1 MRLAGVVKLDKPED
15 GEPVG
20 IKKFI
25 EKWKKYAVQVR
36 DFSGF
41 RKATRMV
48 GPLPPSADPR
58 KAAQMLSKM
67 AKRLAVKYRSADLR
81 RLAVEL
87 ENASKDIRQARRM
100 MQQLQNASASGDK
113 PILER
118 RPKFS
123 AKQMANKLD
132 RQAALDLPPIA
143 RDFVLNFVRHNNLRR
158 NEVEALKE
166 DENYFQTFNT
176 YLVNKGLKI
185 EPAAAR
191 QLLNSTLDALV
202 ATIQASKR
210 ASFENHFHGQDD
222 VDTGYVEGSDRRFSH
237 MLFASDAMD
246 NSTMKLTREKVM
258 QVIGDVIEFYAATK
272 NPSKITPEDLQ
283 NFLQEHNP
291 WMLKNAF
298 KPLWKLL
305 FQLTHR
311 PARHEEELDSDD
323 DDDYGDEEEDNTND
337 REAPEEDSED
347 DSDSQE
353 SDEEASVQA
362 SGELEAK
369 IVPLAKWLM
378 DKVDGLSTA
387 RAITWSRRLI
397 PWATSDQIIPGDLIA
412 KRLSEQLEISID
424 ELKQQMLEVIQP
436 SAPPVIAPEEQE
448 QLAGQVAAACRM
460 AGHRIPPV
468 ILQKK
473 AKRLSYRL
481 ACGDFSDRVEIV
493 KQIIS
498 PNSRQIKQ
506 FAVKMPT
513 QLLRQLVAML
523 QNHGEERGLEVVKSA
538 AQNGERNTVVS
549 TDMEPMPISAIP
561 SPEGSGRIELA
572 GALIGGLPTTQPSW
586 LDPSQGQ
593 RFGDDLD
600 LPRITNPAD
609 KVIEGTKSCRCN
621 H

>member
-1 MRLAGVVKLDKPED
+1 MRRAGVVKLDKSED
-15 GEPVG
+15 SEPVG
-20 IKKFI
+20 VKKFI
-25 EKWKKYAVQVR
+25 EKWKKYALQVR

-41 RKATRMV
+41 RKASRLI

-58 KAAQMLSKM
+58 KAAHMLSKM

-87 ENASKDIRQARRM
+87 EHASKDLRHARKM
-100 MQQLQNASASGDK
+100 MQQLQSSSSTGDK
-113 PILER
+113 PVLER
-118 RPKFS
+118 RPKLS
-123 AKQMANKLD
+123 AVQMASRLN
-132 RQAALDLPPIA
+132 REAALDLPPIA

-158 NEVEALKE
+158 KEVLALKE

-176 YLVNKGLKI
+176 YLINKGLKI
-185 EPAAAR
+185 EPAASRA
-191 QLLNSTLDALV
+191 LLNSTLDALV
-202 ATIQASKR
+202 ATISASKR
-210 ASFENHFHGQDD
+210 ASFENCFHGQDD
-222 VDTGYVEGSDRRFSH
+222 VDTGYVEGSDRRFAH

-246 NSTMKLTREKVM
+246 NSTMKLTKEKIM
-258 QVIGDVIEFYAATK
+258 GVIGDVIENFAATK

-283 NFLQEHNP
+283 NFLMEHNP

-311 PARHEEELDSDD
+311 PARHEEEFDSDD
-323 DDDYGDEEEDNTND
+323 DESDQYDDTND
-337 REAPEEDSED
+337 REAPEEDS
-347 DSDSQE
+347 SE
-353 SDEEASVQA
+353 SEEASVQA

-397 PWATSDQIIPGDLIA
+397 PWATSDQLMPGDLIA
-412 KRLSEQLEISID
+412 KRISEQLEISVD
-424 ELKQQMLEVIQP
+424 ELKHQMLEVIQP
-436 SAPPVIAPEEQE
+436 SAPPAIAPEEQE

-468 ILQKK
+468 ILREK
-473 AKRLSYRL
+473 ALRLSHRL

-513 QLLRQLVAML
+513 QLLKQLVSVL
-523 QNHGEERGLEVVKSA
+523 QNHGENRGLEVVKSA

-549 TDMEPMPISAIP
+549 TDMEPLPVASIP
-561 SPEGSGRIELA
+561 PPEGSGRIELA
-572 GALIGGLPTTQPSW
+572 GALIGGLPTTEPSW
-586 LDPSQGQ
+586 RDPDKGQ
-593 RFGDDLD
+593 RFGDELD
-600 LPRITNPAD
+600 LPRITNPVD
-609 KVIEGTKSCRCN
+609 KVIEGKKSCRCN